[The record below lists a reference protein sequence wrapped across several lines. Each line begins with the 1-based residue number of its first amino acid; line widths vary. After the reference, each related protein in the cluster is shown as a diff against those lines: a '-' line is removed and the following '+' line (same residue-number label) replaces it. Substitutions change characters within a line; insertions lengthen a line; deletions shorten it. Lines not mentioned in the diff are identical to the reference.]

1 MDDVR
6 GWLGALPRWILDAL
20 ALSSALFFVLSVA
33 LVPWLVV
40 RIPADYLVR
49 PSRERP
55 LLLHVARNAGGLLLV
70 ALGLVLLVLPGQG
83 MLTVLVGVALLDLPV
98 KRRLLRR
105 ILCQKTVRAT
115 VQKLRARAHRA
126 PLLVP

>member
-6 GWLGALPRWILDAL
+6 GWLTHLPRWVPTLL
-20 ALSSALFFVLSVA
+20 ALSSVAFFAVSAA
-33 LVPWLVV
+33 LVPLLLVKM
-40 RIPADYLVR
+40 PADYLVR
-49 PSRERP
+49 PARRRSLALH
-55 LLLHVARNAGGLLLV
+55 LLRNLGGIVLV
-70 ALGLVLLVLPGQG
+70 ALGIVLLVLPGQG
-83 MLTVLVGVALLDLPV
+83 MLTVLMGVAVLDVPA

-105 ILCQKTVRAT
+105 ILCQKTVRSA